1 MLRHPVVIT
10 SITEDFEKIGL
21 IKKTDETKQL
31 QEGLPRSRGGPVGS
45 SKQAHMKGGGGSP
58 PKSRGGAVGSGKQSH
73 TSNRSPDHDYG
84 TTEGVEKAA
93 YAEAVRFAEEFAE
106 EWDALDGDGECVD
119 VALSQEEMDDLESM
133 GESFTLAGDV
143 LDEEDDSEEDEDDEE
158 DDDEDDDEED
168 EEDDDDDDMDESL
181 SNVVDDDFFEDLEL
195 NEDGLQAKYGED
207 FETRQEQMRE
217 MMQALEGRRRIA
229 GKRGV
234 MRTKRMS
241 GSERSAARKY
251 YRTHKSKIKKLAKKR
266 GRTAHGKRLAKI
278 AKSLNMSAD
287 ESVLR
292 TMEHIKSIVED
303 LNEELTVDQAQAAF
317 ANIALVSEML
327 VKVFKA
333 ALDEDVGSS
342 DDLIEG
348 FTDMAKGAAEIVEF
362 FHDNEDELD
371 EEKISE
377 AFTDYMETLESGLE
391 VYENIR
397 QQLEADGE
405 GKDEHAA

>member
-21 IKKTDETKQL
+21 IKKDDETKSL
-31 QEGLPRSRGGPVGS
+31 QEGLPKSSGGPVGS
-45 SKQAHMKGGGGSP
+45 KKQAHMKGGGGSL
-58 PKSRGGAVGSGKQSH
+58 PKGRGGPVGSGKKSH
-73 TSNRSPDHDYG
+73 TSHRSPDHDYG
-84 TTEGVEKAA
+84 TTEDVEEAA

-106 EWDALDGDGECVD
+106 EWDALEGDEGCVD
-119 VALSQEEMDDLESM
+119 VELSQEEMDDLESM

-143 LDEEDDSEEDEDDEE
+143 LDESEYEDDDEEADDEDDEE
-158 DDDEDDDEED
+158 DDD
-168 EEDDDDDDMDESL
+168 MDESL
-181 SNVVDDDFFEDLEL
+181 SDVVDDDFFEDLEL
-195 NEDGLQAKYGED
+195 DEEGLQAKYGED
-207 FETRQEQMRE
+207 FESRREQMRE
-217 MMQALEGRRRIA
+217 MMQALEGRRRVA
-229 GKRGV
+229 GKRGM

-241 GSERSAARKY
+241 GSEKSAARKY
-251 YRTHKSKIKKLAKKR
+251 YRTHKNRIKKLSKKR

-292 TMEHIKSIVED
+292 TMEHIESIVED
-303 LNEELTVDQAQAAF
+303 LNEDLDIDQAQAAF

-333 ALDEDVGSS
+333 SLDEDVGSS
-342 DDLIEG
+342 DDLVEG

-362 FHDNEDELD
+362 FHDNEEELD
-371 EEKISE
+371 EDEISE

-391 VYENIR
+391 VYESIR
-397 QQLEADGE
+397 QQLEAEDGSE
-405 GKDEHAA
+405 GKDEDAA